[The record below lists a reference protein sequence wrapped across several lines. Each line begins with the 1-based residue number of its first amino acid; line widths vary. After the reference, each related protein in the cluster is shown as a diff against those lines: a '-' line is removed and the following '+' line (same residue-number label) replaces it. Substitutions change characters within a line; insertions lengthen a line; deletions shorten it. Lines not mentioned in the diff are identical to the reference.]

1 MSTELVRRV
10 ARAIRLAEQTGECDL
25 SGLELTALPPSVT
38 ELGNLQILLLRGNR
52 LTELPPAIGRLGQ
65 LRVLALDDNKLSGLP
80 AEIGRLSALER
91 LTVSAN
97 HLVDL
102 PADVGHL
109 GNLESLTVSRNRLAS
124 LPAEICRLGSLE
136 TLAVSGN
143 RLTGL
148 PPEFGQLANLNLLSV
163 ADNRLTSLP
172 SSLAGLLRLGLLLR
186 IEGNPFDGPVLELY
200 NRSPVVLA
208 AYLDSLADGVPQREA
223 KMMLVGEGNT
233 GKTSLIAALRG
244 TRFIDGRPTT
254 HGIEIHSLSL
264 RDESAKSEVAV
275 HAWDF
280 GGQEIYRVT
289 HQLFFTKHALYIVVW
304 KPRDGQEQN
313 EVEGWL
319 RRIRLRV
326 SDDSRVFIVATHC
339 SGERHPDLDY
349 PALAREFPKLL
360 AGNFEIDNQTG
371 FGIDQLRRAVAA
383 EVGRL
388 TQRGQTASPRWIAAR
403 EEILSLASTEPQ
415 ISFEKFT
422 AICLRCG
429 LEKDQVGALADALH
443 LAGQIIHYSDD
454 PTLKDFLVLNPE
466 WLTKAIGYVLEDED
480 IRQAGG
486 ILQHGRL
493 RHIWQ
498 ERNGVSYPV
507 PYHPYF
513 LRLMERFGVSYR
525 LADDSDRSLVAQLV
539 PYNRPPL
546 PWDARIPPSSARIR
560 RLAMVCRLS
569 EPAPGLIAWLTVRHH
584 EAATGTYWRNGVFLR
599 HPIETYASEA
609 LLDLRTPTLLGV
621 EVRAP
626 SPDYFFNVLRFS
638 IEDIITR
645 RWPGLG
651 YELLVPCPTVT
662 ADGSPCPNLI
672 PMDDLMIY
680 REEGETRFLCAK
692 CRTKYDIS
700 ALLTGFSQPTV
711 SLQAELDRLHADI
724 RAEMTDVR
732 TDISDLQATA
742 ADTAHVIRRILH
754 AVSTE
759 ITDCPRLFTLAR
771 DDPSGRRRLRPDQ
784 DHFRLVLWCEQPG
797 HWHPWPDAT
806 YLVDQPKEVIAKIA
820 PYAILVFRALQLT
833 VPVVSAVA
841 GLTLPAGDAR
851 QVTAELQLMAA
862 VVADLP
868 GHEPEQ
874 RPDLAG
880 LGTAGRMTTAQ
891 GAAWRALRSFLFKR
905 DTARAFG
912 DLRRVQ
918 AASGDFLW
926 VCPRHHAQYDP
937 GLPHIP

>member
-1 MSTELVRRV
+1 MSTELEGRV
-10 ARAIRLAEQTGECDL
+10 ARAIRLAGQTGECDL
-25 SGLELTALPPSVT
+25 SGLELTVLPPSVT
-38 ELGNLQILLLRGNR
+38 ELGNLQVLLLRGNR
-52 LTELPPAIGRLGQ
+52 LTELPPDIGRLEQ
-65 LRVLALDDNKLSGLP
+65 LRVLALDDNELSGLT
-80 AEIGRLSALER
+80 AEIGRLGALER

-97 HLVDL
+97 HLVAL
-102 PADVGHL
+102 PPEVGHL
-109 GNLESLTVSRNRLAS
+109 GNLESLTVSRNRLTS
-124 LPAEICRLGSLE
+124 LPVELCRLGSLE

-143 RLTGL
+143 RLTDL
-148 PPEFGQLANLNLLSV
+148 PPEFGQLANLNLLSL
-163 ADNRLTSLP
+163 ADNRLRSLP
-172 SSLAGLLRLGLLLR
+172 SSLADPLRRGLLLR
-186 IEGNPFDGPVLELY
+186 IEGNPFDGPELELY
-200 NRSPVVLA
+200 NRGPAVLA
-208 AYLDSLADGVPQREA
+208 AYLDSLADSVPRPEA
-223 KMMLVGEGNT
+223 KMLLVGEGNT
-233 GKTSLIAALRG
+233 GKTSLIAALQG

-254 HGIEIHSLSL
+254 HGIEIHPLSV
-264 RDESAKSEVAV
+264 RDEPTQSDVTV

-349 PALAREFPKLL
+349 PALTREFPKLL

-371 FGIDQLRRAVAA
+371 YGIDQLRRAVAA
-383 EVGRL
+383 EVSRL
-388 TQRGQTASPRWIAAR
+388 TQRGQAASPRWIAAR

-422 AICLRCG
+422 AVCHRYDV
-429 LEKDQVGALADALH
+429 EKDQVGALSETLH
-443 LAGQIIHYSDD
+443 LAGQIVHYSDD

-466 WLTKAIGYVLEDED
+466 WLTKAIGYVLEDEET
-480 IRQAGG
+480 RQAGG
-486 ILQHGRL
+486 ILPHGRL

-525 LADDSDRSLVAQLV
+525 LADDSDRSLVAQLA

-546 PWDARIPPSSARIR
+546 PWDANPQPSGARIR

-569 EPAPGLIAWLTVRHH
+569 EPASGLIAWLTVRHH
-584 EAATGTYWRNGVFLR
+584 DAATGTYWRNGVFLR
-599 HPIETYASEA
+599 HPVETYASEA
-609 LLDLRTPTLLGV
+609 LLELRTPTLLAI

-626 SPDYFFNVLRFS
+626 SPDYFFNVLRYS
-638 IEDIITR
+638 VEDIMTR

-651 YELLVPCPTVT
+651 YELLVPCPTV
-662 ADGSPCPNLI
+662 APDGSQCPNLI

-700 ALLTGFSQPTV
+700 VLLTGFSQPAV
-711 SLQAELDRLHADI
+711 SLQGELDRLHADF
-724 RAEMTDVR
+724 RAEMSDVR

-771 DDPSGRRRLRPDQ
+771 DDRRGGRRLRLDQ

-806 YLVDQPKEVIAKIA
+806 YLIDQPKEVIARIA

-833 VPVVSAVA
+833 VPVVSAAA
-841 GLTLPAGDAR
+841 GLALPPGEAK
-851 QVTAELQLMAA
+851 QVAAELQLMTA

-868 GHEPEQ
+868 GQERQEQ
-874 RPDLAG
+874 PDLAG
-880 LGTAGRMTTAQ
+880 LGIGGRMTAAQ
-891 GAAWRALRSFLFKR
+891 GAAWRALRSLLFKR

-918 AASGDFLW
+918 ASSGDFLW
-926 VCPRHHAQYDP
+926 ICPRHHAQYDP
-937 GLPHIP
+937 PLPKIP